1 MFKEKKNNAFFKNKS
16 RKWSVHALTELCM
29 AVSFVSP
36 VKLIYASLL
45 TRVKYLISKKIIY
58 VGQRRIAK
66 KNDTTSQTVTGFF
79 WAMYMFMCMKRNV

>member
-1 MFKEKKNNAFFKNKS
+1 M
-16 RKWSVHALTELCM
+16 HALTELCM

-66 KNDTTSQTVTGFF
+66 KKLYHITNSNRFF
-79 WAMYMFMCMKRNV
+79 LSDVHVHVYEKKCIKKLKSFNTINVET

>member
-1 MFKEKKNNAFFKNKS
+1 M
-16 RKWSVHALTELCM
+16 HALTELCM

-66 KNDTTSQTVTGFF
+66 KKKNDTTSQTVTVFLSDVHVHVYEKKCIKKIIIF
-79 WAMYMFMCMKRNV
+79 KYNVET

>member
-1 MFKEKKNNAFFKNKS
+1 M
-16 RKWSVHALTELCM
+16 HALTELCM

-66 KNDTTSQTVTGFF
+66 KKLYHITNSNRFLLSDVHVHVYEKKCIKKIIIF
-79 WAMYMFMCMKRNV
+79 

>member
-1 MFKEKKNNAFFKNKS
+1 M
-16 RKWSVHALTELCM
+16 HALTELCM

-66 KNDTTSQTVTGFF
+66 KKNKKKNDTTSQTVTGFF
-79 WAMYMFMCMKRNV
+79 LAMYMFMCMKRNV

>member
-1 MFKEKKNNAFFKNKS
+1 M
-16 RKWSVHALTELCM
+16 HALTELCM

-66 KNDTTSQTVTGFF
+66 KKNDTTSQTVTGFF
-79 WAMYMFMCMKRNV
+79 LSDVHVHVYEKKCIKKN

>member
-1 MFKEKKNNAFFKNKS
+1 M
-16 RKWSVHALTELCM
+16 HALTELCM

-66 KNDTTSQTVTGFF
+66 KKKKKNDTTSQTVTVFF
-79 WAMYMFMCMKRNV
+79 LSDVHVHVYEKKCIKN

>member
-1 MFKEKKNNAFFKNKS
+1 M
-16 RKWSVHALTELCM
+16 HALTELCM

-66 KNDTTSQTVTGFF
+66 KKKKKKMIPHHKQFF
-79 WAMYMFMCMKRNV
+79 SYVHVHVYEKKCIKKN

>member
-1 MFKEKKNNAFFKNKS
+1 M
-16 RKWSVHALTELCM
+16 HALTELCM

-66 KNDTTSQTVTGFF
+66 KKKMIPHHKQ
-79 WAMYMFMCMKRNV
+79 

>member
-1 MFKEKKNNAFFKNKS
+1 M
-16 RKWSVHALTELCM
+16 HALTELCM

-66 KNDTTSQTVTGFF
+66 KKNDTTSQTVTGFF
-79 WAMYMFMCMKRNV
+79 FERCTYEKKCIKKLKSFNTINVET

>member
-1 MFKEKKNNAFFKNKS
+1 M
-16 RKWSVHALTELCM
+16 HALTELCM

-66 KNDTTSQTVTGFF
+66 KKNDTTSQTVTGFF
-79 WAMYMFMCMKRNV
+79 LAMYMFMCMKRNV

>member
-1 MFKEKKNNAFFKNKS
+1 M
-16 RKWSVHALTELCM
+16 HALTELCM

-66 KNDTTSQTVTGFF
+66 KKKKIKNDTTSQTVTGFF
-79 WAMYMFMCMKRNV
+79 F

>member
-1 MFKEKKNNAFFKNKS
+1 M
-16 RKWSVHALTELCM
+16 HALTELCM

-66 KNDTTSQTVTGFF
+66 KKNDTTSQTVTVFF
-79 WAMYMFMCMKRNV
+79 SDVQFHVYEKKCIKKLKSFNTINVKTY

>member
-1 MFKEKKNNAFFKNKS
+1 M
-16 RKWSVHALTELCM
+16 HALTELCM

-66 KNDTTSQTVTGFF
+66 KNDTTSQKVTGFLSDVHVHV
-79 WAMYMFMCMKRNV
+79 YEKKCIKKN

>member
-1 MFKEKKNNAFFKNKS
+1 M
-16 RKWSVHALTELCM
+16 HALTELCM

-66 KNDTTSQTVTGFF
+66 KNDTTSQTVTVFF
-79 WAMYMFMCMKRNV
+79 LSDVHVHVYEKKCIKN

>member
-1 MFKEKKNNAFFKNKS
+1 M
-16 RKWSVHALTELCM
+16 HALTELCT

-66 KNDTTSQTVTGFF
+66 KKKNDTTSQTVTGFF
-79 WAMYMFMCMKRNV
+79 LSDVHVHVYEK

>member
-1 MFKEKKNNAFFKNKS
+1 M
-16 RKWSVHALTELCM
+16 HALTELCM

-79 WAMYMFMCMKRNV
+79 LAMYMYMCMKRNV

>member
-1 MFKEKKNNAFFKNKS
+1 M
-16 RKWSVHALTELCM
+16 HALTELCM

-66 KNDTTSQTVTGFF
+66 KKNDTTSQTVTGFF
-79 WAMYMFMCMKRNV
+79 LGYVHVHVYEKKCIKKIIIF

>member
-1 MFKEKKNNAFFKNKS
+1 M
-16 RKWSVHALTELCM
+16 HALTELCT

-66 KNDTTSQTVTGFF
+66 KKMIPHHKQ
-79 WAMYMFMCMKRNV
+79 

>member
-1 MFKEKKNNAFFKNKS
+1 M
-16 RKWSVHALTELCM
+16 HALTELCM

-66 KNDTTSQTVTGFF
+66 KKNDTTSQTVTGFF
-79 WAMYMFMCMKRNV
+79 

>member
-1 MFKEKKNNAFFKNKS
+1 M
-16 RKWSVHALTELCM
+16 HALTELCM

-66 KNDTTSQTVTGFF
+66 KKKKNDTTSQTVTVFF
-79 WAMYMFMCMKRNV
+79 LSDVHVHVYEKKCMKKKIKIF